1 MLQSDTAPIV
11 RRPLRAS
18 IDAKCFECTVDPLAR
33 GHKREQVACCINAA
47 CGLHPVRPVPRDCMA
62 GGEIDREKVR
72 LLRLRLGD

>member
-11 RRPLRAS
+11 RRSLRTS
-18 IDAKCFECTVDPLAR
+18 IDAKCASCIFDPAAAGR
-33 GHKREQVACCINAA
+33 WREQVACCVSAN
-47 CGLHPVRPVPRDCMA
+47 CDLHPVRPVPRECMA